1 MSPRRLLLW
10 PVAAAAFASA
20 CAVGPDYKRPE
31 VVVPPAYKGAP
42 AAATASP
49 SSESDWKSAQPA
61 DAEDRGAW
69 WKVFADPQ
77 LDALED
83 RVSVSNQNLVL
94 AEAQYRNARA
104 VARGAKAQLF
114 PTLGLTPSVTRS
126 HAPVSRS
133 SALPGAPVGTA
144 TTYQLQGEVSWEIDL
159 WGQIRRNVES
169 KVETAQATAAD
180 LETARLSL
188 HAELALDY
196 FALQGADAQLRLLGS
211 SVDAYE
217 KALKLTVDRHDQ
229 GVVSGVDV
237 AQAET
242 QLESTRAQRTEV
254 ELSRAE
260 LENAIAILVGETPS
274 TFSIAETPAQAAAFS
289 VPLELPSELLERRPD
304 IAAAER
310 RVASANAGIGVAQAA
325 FFPNLLLN
333 ATGGWESGSV
343 TRWFSAPTLFWSLGV
358 ALAQTIFDGGARIA
372 GKEQAVALY
381 DGTVASYRETVL
393 EAFQDVED
401 NLAAA
406 RLLSRETEEEARAVA
421 AAERALKLAESRY
434 QGGITSYLEVVTA
447 QTTALVNERTAV
459 DLQTRRLTA
468 SLNLVKALGG
478 GWDASD
484 LPAPGAVLAR
494 VSSPDA
500 AAPAASTGAAPPR

>member
-1 MSPRRLLLW
+1 MRTRSFLLGPLG
-10 PVAAAAFASA
+10 AALLTAA
-20 CAVGPDYKRPE
+20 CAVGPNYKRPE
-31 VVVPPAYKGAP
+31 VAVPPAYKGAP
-42 AAATASP
+42 AAAPVSPAP
-49 SSESDWKSAQPA
+49 SSSDWKPASPA
-61 DAEDRGAW
+61 DAENRGAW
-69 WKVFADPQ
+69 WKVFEDPQ

-83 RVSVSNQNLVL
+83 RVSVSNQSLAL
-94 AEAQYRNARA
+94 AEAQFRNARA

-114 PTLGLTPSVTRS
+114 PTLGVTPSVTRS
-126 HAPVSRS
+126 HAPAARS
-133 SALPGAPVGTA
+133 TALPGAPVGTA

-196 FALQGADAQLRLLGS
+196 FALQGADEQLRLLAS
-211 SVDAYE
+211 SVQAYE

-254 ELSRAE
+254 ELSRAQ
-260 LENAIAILVGETPS
+260 LEDAIAILVGETPS
-274 TFSIAETPAQAAAFS
+274 TFSIAQTPSQAAAFS
-289 VPLELPSELLERRPD
+289 VPVALPSELLERRPD

-310 RVASANAGIGVAQAA
+310 RIASANAGIGVAQAA

-343 TRWFSAPTLFWSLGV
+343 SRWFSAPTLFWSLGV

-381 DGTVASYRETVL
+381 DGSVASYRETVL

-406 RLLSRETEEEARAVA
+406 RLLSQESEEQARAVA
-421 AAERALKLAESRY
+421 AAERALTLAQNRY

-447 QTTALVNERTAV
+447 QTTALANERTAV

-468 SLNLVKALGG
+468 SLSLIKALGG
-478 GWDASD
+478 GWSD
-484 LPAPGAVLAR
+484 TELPEPGAVLAK
-494 VSSPDA
+494 VT
-500 AAPAASTGAAPPR
+500 AAPSP